1 MKYAVDNFSDDEL
14 MRIIR
19 KFINH
24 IYGKQLTM
32 KENSSG
38 YINFY
43 SSGPVAPYHRNLS
56 GRLWIDDDRLY
67 NIIETFFSISGHQAL
82 ALIGFYFSN
91 FYGIKVTDARI
102 QSHIFFDTRIDYSQF
117 DDENYQVEYDD
128 DDDEDIITES
138 QFDRY
143 KKLVRKYVISMK
155 YPGVCKIEVMDDEDE
170 DKMYVHVF
178 FSAEW
183 YAETANTGGEMS
195 IVKKVVGTIVEIK
208 QELEEMFSPMKFYV
222 GHSIRANK
230 NC

>member
-14 MRIIR
+14 MKIIR

-38 YINFY
+38 YLSFY
-43 SSGPVAPYHRNLS
+43 SLGPEEPYHRNLS

-67 NIIETFFSISGHQAL
+67 NIIETFFSIDKTQTL
-82 ALIGFYFSN
+82 ALIAFYFSN
-91 FYGIKVTDARI
+91 FYGITITDAAF
-102 QSHIFFDTRIDYSQF
+102 QPHTFFAAGVDYSQF
-117 DDENYQVEYDD
+117 DDENYQVE
-128 DDDEDIITES
+128 DDEDIITES

-155 YPGVCKIEVMDDEDE
+155 YPGVCKIEVMDDENE

-183 YAETANTGGEMS
+183 YAETTNTGGEMS
-195 IVKKVVGTIVEIK
+195 IVKKVVGTIVDIK
-208 QELEEMFSPMKFYV
+208 EELEDTFSPMKFYV

>member
-1 MKYAVDNFSDDEL
+1 

-19 KFINH
+19 KFIIH

-117 DDENYQVEYDD
+117 DDENYQVEDD

-155 YPGVCKIEVMDDEDE
+155 YPGVCKIEVME
-170 DKMYVHVF
+170 DKEDKIYVHVF

-183 YAETANTGGEMS
+183 YAETSNGGDIS
-195 IVKKVVGTIVEIK
+195 IVKKVVGTLVDIRE
-208 QELEEMFSPMKFYV
+208 ELEDTFSPMKFYM

>member
-14 MRIIR
+14 MKIIR

-38 YINFY
+38 YLSFY
-43 SSGPVAPYHRNLS
+43 SLGPEEPYHRNLS
-56 GRLWIDDDRLY
+56 GRLWVDDDRLY
-67 NIIETFFSISGHQAL
+67 NIIETFFSISGHQVL

-117 DDENYQVEYDD
+117 DDENYQVEDD

-143 KKLVRKYVISMK
+143 KKLLREYVKSMK
-155 YPGVCKIEVMDDEDE
+155 YPGVCNIEVIEDNKE
-170 DKMYVHVF
+170 DKIYVHIL

-183 YAETANTGGEMS
+183 YAETANTAGETG
-195 IVKKVVGTIVEIK
+195 IVKKVVRTLVDIK
-208 QELEEMFSPMKFYV
+208 EELDDIFSPMKFYMR
-222 GHSIRANK
+222 HSIRANK
-230 NC
+230 DC